1 MEHPIFCSWPREN
14 NGRATATAFQRREA
28 SGGLCDRGAAANAG
42 EEEYRQQENDE
53 KGEGGEENGVYGEAS
68 ARSRVTSRL
77 REMSTEHIGA
87 AGDRLVHLVD
97 CVSAQHDGI
106 AADSGLRVDY
116 GVAADDGS
124 IVLDA
129 TGYVEVSEEHDGPAG
144 EISLYLHGTEDAGGV
159 MHLLAGRDEDVL
171 PEVDAIAARLRMG
184 GGWKQK
190 HEAENPNC
198 AGKQSSPLGKE
209 TRPMVVRRI
218 RSSGS
223 AVRLSR
229 FDRSAGEET
238 GVRARARVTSNE
250 S

>member
-1 MEHPIFCSWPREN
+1 LGWFRKDSYDSKSN
-14 NGRATATAFQRREA
+14 DNYNDNGFQRGEA
-28 SGGLCDRGAAANAG
+28 SGGLGDRGAAANAG

-106 AADSGLRVDY
+106 AADSGLGVDY

-124 IVLDA
+124 VVLDA

-198 AGKQSSPLGKE
+198 AGKQSSPHWQRDTPDVGTQDAKL
-209 TRPMVVRRI
+209 RF
-218 RSSGS
+218 RSS
-223 AVRLSR
+223 
-229 FDRSAGEET
+229 T
-238 GVRARARVTSNE
+238 
-250 S
+250 